1 MEAGMRGSWWLW
13 LIIVVP
19 PVVVGTYYT
28 WRRYRHWF
36 R

>member
-1 MEAGMRGSWWLW
+1 MRGSWWLW
-13 LIIVVP
+13 LIIIVP
-19 PVVVGTYYT
+19 PLVGGAYYA